1 MSEMTE
7 TLEEFVTLIVRAMV
21 LDFESNSQLDEN
33 HPFFPAGW
41 ATMEWVKDYAQEY
54 TDRQIE
60 RLDEE
65 YNFDDIPDGE
75 DFVTKEKFDS
85 ITNHINERLDQIK
98 WDSEPRSFLDNDR
111 YTSYDDAVDK
121 VNRLEARDFNISQR
135 LDQIENAL
143 NHITRAGIHLN
154 KVE

>member
-41 ATMEWVKDYAQEY
+41 ATMEWVKDYTQEY

-65 YNFDDIPDGE
+65 YNFDDIPDGD

-98 WDSEPRSFLDNDR
+98 WDSEPRSS
-111 YTSYDDAVDK
+111 SYDDAVDK

-143 NHITRAGIHLN
+143 NHITRAGVHLN

>member
-21 LDFESNSQLDEN
+21 LDFESNSQIDEN

-41 ATMEWVKDYAQEY
+41 ATMEWVKDYCQEY

-65 YNFDDIPDGE
+65 YNFDEIPDGD
-75 DFVTKEKFDS
+75 DFVTKEKFDA

-98 WDSEPRSFLDNDR
+98 WDTEPRS
-111 YTSYDDAVDK
+111 SYDDETVQS
-121 VNRLEARDFNISQR
+121 VHRLQARELNFSER

-143 NHITRAGIHLN
+143 NHIKRAGFYLN

>member
-21 LDFESNSQLDEN
+21 LDFESNSQIDEN

-41 ATMEWVKDYAQEY
+41 ATMEWVKDYTQEY

-65 YNFDDIPDGE
+65 YNFDEIPDGD
-75 DFVTKEKFDS
+75 DFVTKEKFDA

-98 WDSEPRSFLDNDR
+98 WDTEPRS
-111 YTSYDDAVDK
+111 SYDDETVK
-121 VNRLEARDFNISQR
+121 SVHRLEAR

-143 NHITRAGIHLN
+143 NHITRAGVHLN

>member
-41 ATMEWVKDYAQEY
+41 ATMEWVKDYTQEY
-54 TDRQIE
+54 FDRQIE
-60 RLDEE
+60 EIERFNLS
-65 YNFDDIPDGE
+65 
-75 DFVTKEKFDS
+75 DFVTKENFDA

-98 WDSEPRSFLDNDR
+98 WDTEPRAYYDNE
-111 YTSYDDAVDK
+111 TVQSVH
-121 VNRLEARDFNISQR
+121 RLVARELNFSQR

-143 NHITRAGIHLN
+143 NHITRAGVHLN

>member
-21 LDFESNSQLDEN
+21 LDYDSNGHDEN

-41 ATMEWVKDYAQEY
+41 ATMEWVKDYTQEY

-65 YNFDDIPDGE
+65 YNFDDIPDGD

-98 WDSEPRSFLDNDR
+98 WDSEPRL
-111 YTSYDDAVDK
+111 SYDEETAKSVH
-121 VNRLEARDFNISQR
+121 RLEARDFNISQR

-143 NHITRAGIHLN
+143 NHITRAGVHLN